1 MQFLNT
7 LDKLTDNVIMLKVKA
22 GDLDRMGLL
31 FERYH
36 RKLYGFVY
44 HMTYHREAS
53 EDMVQQVFY
62 KMLKYRHNFT
72 DSGEFIH
79 WMYAIARNVIKDQGK
94 RKKLLMA
101 GDSVDDMADL
111 IAGSTNIEEQLHKK
125 QAAQGLQLAMKRL
138 SDDEREI
145 LSLSRFQELKNQE
158 IAQILNINESAVK
171 VRVHRAMCH
180 LKEIYKKIER

>member
-1 MQFLNT
+1 M
-7 LDKLTDNVIMLKVKA
+7 IMLKVKA

-36 RKLYGFVY
+36 RQLYGFLY

-62 KMLKYRHNFT
+62 KMLKYRHNYT
-72 DSGEFIH
+72 GSGEFIH

-101 GDSVDDMADL
+101 ADSVDEMADRL
-111 IAGSTNIEEQLHKK
+111 TGHSNIEDQLHKK
-125 QAAQGLQLAMKRL
+125 QEAEVLKLAMRKL
-138 SDDEREI
+138 TDDEREI
-145 LSLSRFQELKNQE
+145 LSLSRFQELKHRE
-158 IAQILNINESAVK
+158 IADKLGINEGTVK
-171 VRVHRAMCH
+171 VRVHRAICR
-180 LKEIYKKIER
+180 LKDIYTKIER